1 MGAQEVVMS
10 YEQSSQRNSAI
21 RAIKAVR
28 RLHVVFISPVKALNE
43 LFEGSEFLRLFIE
56 VLKADD
62 LMMLDIGAI
71 NRVGIDEM
79 DAGWI

>member
-10 YEQSSQRNSAI
+10 YEQSSQRDSAI

-28 RLHVVFISPVKALNE
+28 RLHVVFISSVKALND
-43 LFEGSEFLRLFIE
+43 LFKGSEFCGFFIE

-62 LMMLDIGAI
+62 FMVLDIETI
-71 NRVGIDEM
+71 SRVGIDEVNT
-79 DAGWI
+79 GGV